1 VGIARASFP
10 RRRGIPHHAGAAS
23 FIVTQGSTILRDRE
37 LLASYPLASVTVS
50 LCSVAE
56 EVLRR
61 VDPKAPSAEE
71 RLRVIH
77 VLAAAG
83 VRVRVSAA
91 PWIPGV
97 TDAKALIERVDEHIH
112 IQFGVLNV
120 VSPEVADTPYGRR
133 LTHTP

>member
-1 VGIARASFP
+1 
-10 RRRGIPHHAGAAS
+10 
-23 FIVTQGSTILRDRE
+23 
-37 LLASYPLASVTVS
+37 VS

-61 VDPKAPSAEE
+61 VDPKAPSAED

-97 TDAKALIERVDEHIH
+97 TDAKALIERFDEHIH

-120 VSPEVADTPYGRR
+120 VSPEVAETPYGRR